1 MIIVV
6 LYELSF
12 PIYIFIFPVI
22 LVLVFLVLPKL
33 LSRLKINEKNGAD
46 IEKIQYFGCIIA
58 LTMIVFLCITTVKD
72 YYYIEDQYSKKNYF
86 EIVGY
91 VENFS
96 PLNDAKN
103 QQEKFSIGEVTFSYG
118 FAGKM
123 NFVGYQKIRG
133 HGGIVEGNGQYLKIR
148 YIPYHDTNI
157 IVFIEQE

>member
-1 MIIVV
+1 MRERVIDWVCAHKLIVV
-6 LYELSF
+6 A
-12 PIYIFIFPVI
+12 FILLALILIWLWPVR
-22 LVLVFLVLPKL
+22 VY
-33 LSRLKINEKNGAD
+33 SGNAAD